1 MIATFVARKCSQ
13 DYPKTLPRC
22 SQSRKGA
29 PKTIHKCSLDVPKM
43 LTRGRKCSQGCA
55 KMLPRCLRGVQNAAR
70 LSKNAPTM
78 LPRPPRCSQDASEA
92 RFGHPKRSPRA
103 SLRSSLEAF
112 WVRKSSKLSRGAPK
126 MPPRPPRCRNLCPRI
141 GHFSKR
147 SILRSILEAFWEHFG
162 SENQLKSECVFGAA
176 FWKVRERIFLDFWLI
191 FRSLER

>member
-1 MIATFVARKCSQ
+1 
-13 DYPKTLPRC
+13 
-22 SQSRKGA
+22 
-29 PKTIHKCSLDVPKM
+29 M

-55 KMLPRCLRGVQNAAR
+55 KMRPRCLRGVQNAAR

-126 MPPRPPRCRNLCPRI
+126 MPPRPPRCSLVAKKVD
-141 GHFSKR
+141 F
-147 SILRSILEAFWEHFG
+147 EVHFG
-162 SENQLKSECVFGAA
+162 SILGA
-176 FWKVRERIFLDFWLI
+176 FWVRKSIENRVC
-191 FRSLER
+191 FRSCFLEGPGADFAQFLVDFSGEKATRRRSRRDRM